1 MGRGHYPVK
10 RGGQA
15 RTVLLSLLAGLVP
28 HVAMALDAGTEEPP
42 APPIVRA
49 EQVAALPK
57 AAPRPTPEP
66 AGQEAS
72 GRFSLPDSDVTGTFQ
87 WFQVPQG
94 FDGVQTAESPS
105 RIARIE
111 ARGLRTSI
119 AAWWLSGELRI
130 FESETARGGEFR
142 CGCQT
147 QIAGAPAA
155 ARVVAEVL
163 ACMGRPVGP
172 SGIEVRVTRER
183 SLSATGPITRAI
195 RGLPAPDESAAWAC
209 QP

>member
-1 MGRGHYPVK
+1 MGRGHYPGK

-28 HVAMALDAGTEEPP
+28 HAAITLDARSEEPP
-42 APPIVRA
+42 ALPILRT

-57 AAPRPTPEP
+57 AALGSAPEA
-66 AGQEAS
+66 AGRETS
-72 GRFSLPDSDVTGTFQ
+72 GHFSLPDSEVNGTFQ
-87 WFQVPQG
+87 WFQVPPG
-94 FDGVQTAESPS
+94 FNGIQTAEPPS
-105 RIARIE
+105 RIARVE

-155 ARVVAEVL
+155 ARVVAEAL
-163 ACMGRPVGP
+163 ACMNLPVGP

-183 SLSATGPITRAI
+183 SLSATGPISRAI
-195 RGLPAPDESAAWAC
+195 RGLPASDESAAWAC
-209 QP
+209 RP

>member
-15 RTVLLSLLAGLVP
+15 RAVLLSLLAGLVP
-28 HVAMALDAGTEEPP
+28 HVAMALDARTEEPP

-72 GRFSLPDSDVTGTFQ
+72 GRFSLPDSDVTGTFT

-94 FDGVQTAESPS
+94 FDGIQTAEPPS

-111 ARGLRTSI
+111 AHGLRTSI
-119 AAWWLSGELRI
+119 AAWWRNGELRI
-130 FESETARGGEFR
+130 FESATARGGAFR
-142 CGCQT
+142 CGCQS

-155 ARVVAEVL
+155 ARVVAEAL
-163 ACMGRPVGP
+163 ACMNLPVGP
-172 SGIEVRVTRER
+172 SGLEVLVTRER
-183 SLSATGPITRAI
+183 SLSATGPISRAI
-195 RGLPAPDESAAWAC
+195 RGLPSPDESAAWAC
-209 QP
+209 RP